1 MSASN
6 HSDNPLSAPA
16 SSTLPLKTSRAT
28 IQGGDPLSPA
38 TPHFPLASASAS
50 ASALLSLLLNLTRP
64 GSCDYCQHCAS
75 SSSMLIPTLWPLT
88 NTPSPLHQTG
98 YFYTHQP
105 SYACR
110 EREGEKERV
119 VGIGWHAKTGRGR
132 THSRYTE
139 QGLKQ
144 GLCVLII
151 CDNMLCLSHQTLYIP
166 IRH

>member
-38 TPHFPLASASAS
+38 TPHFPLASASA
-50 ASALLSLLLNLTRP
+50 LLSLLLNLTRP
-64 GSCDYCQHCAS
+64 GSCEDCQHCAS

-110 EREGEKERV
+110 ERERV
-119 VGIGWHAKTGRGR
+119 VGIGWYAKTGRGR

-144 GLCVLII
+144 GLCVLIV
-151 CDNMLCLSHQTLYIP
+151 CDNMLCLSHQALYIP